1 MTQITGSLVV
11 GPDGTKFA
19 TLFVPGG
26 EPPIY
31 TVPGDHPNFADIEDA
46 IQDSLA
52 DGIAIDEG
60 ILDTLNVAQAVQAK
74 FEALGDQFSVRGNT
88 VYFDNEPVHNALT
101 EHILRFLEAG
111 VENWQPL
118 VAFGEK
124 LFANPNEHS
133 REQTYDWLQARLN
146 VDGGFTLAD
155 DGDLVGYKGVQDDG
169 NGGYQS
175 VNTGSAIVDG
185 QPVSGH
191 IPNNIGSWVEMPRGD
206 VEHAPGVGCSRG
218 LHVGT
223 FDYASGWGRNGK
235 VLEVR
240 VNPRDIVSVPTDCG
254 AQKLRCCRY
263 RVVGVL
269 DAPYSEPVL
278 GSTEWDDYDEA
289 IDFGEGAL

>member
-1 MTQITGSLVV
+1 MTQITGSLIAA
-11 GPDGTKFA
+11 PDGTKFA

-26 EPPIY
+26 SPPIH
-31 TVPGDHPNFADIEDA
+31 TIPGDHPNFTDIEEA
-46 IQDSLA
+46 ILDSLE
-52 DGIAIDEG
+52 DGIAIDASV
-60 ILDTLNVAQAVQAK
+60 LDTLNVAKTVQAK
-74 FEALGDQFSVRGNT
+74 FEALGDQFSVRGGT
-88 VYFDNEPVHNALT
+88 VYFDNEPVHSVLT

-118 VAFGEK
+118 VNFGEK

-133 REQTYDWLQARLN
+133 REQTYEWLQARLN

-155 DGDLVGYKGVQDDG
+155 DGDLVGYKGVKDDG
-169 NGGYQS
+169 NGGFLS
-175 VNTGSAIVDG
+175 VNSGTAIVDG
-185 QPVSGH
+185 ETVTGH
-191 IPNNIGSWVEMPRGD
+191 IPNNIGSTVEMPRGE
-206 VEHAPGVGCSRG
+206 VEFDPATGCSRG

-223 FDYASGWGRNGK
+223 FDYAAGWGTNGR

-263 RVVGVL
+263 RIVGVL

-278 GSTEWDDYDEA
+278 GATEWDDYDEA
-289 IDFGEGAL
+289 LQFGEGAL

>member
-1 MTQITGSLVV
+1 MTQITGSLIAA
-11 GPDGTKFA
+11 PDGQKFA

-26 EPPIY
+26 DPPIH
-31 TVPGDHPNFADIEDA
+31 TVPGDHPNFVDIEDA
-46 IQDSLA
+46 ILDSIETGA
-52 DGIAIDEG
+52 DINPS
-60 ILDTLNVAQAVQAK
+60 ILDILNVAKTVAAK
-74 FEALGDQFSVRGNT
+74 FKSLGDQFSVKGNT
-88 VYFDNEPVHNALT
+88 VYFDSEPVHNVLT
-101 EHILRFLEAG
+101 EHILRFLDQG

-133 REQTYDWLQARLN
+133 REQLYDWLQSRLN

-155 DGDLVGYKGVQDDG
+155 NGDLVGYKGVQSDG

-175 VNTGSAIVDG
+175 VNSGSAIVNG
-185 QPVSGH
+185 ETVSGH
-191 IPNNIGSWVEMPRGD
+191 IPNNIGDVIEMPRGD

-223 FDYASGWGRNGK
+223 FDYAKGWGTAGA

-240 VNPRDIVSVPTDCG
+240 VNPRDVVSVPTDCG

-263 RVVGVL
+263 RVVGTL
-269 DAPYSEPVL
+269 DVPYSEAVL
-278 GSTEWDDYDEA
+278 GRDEWDDFDEA
-289 IDFGEGAL
+289 IEFGEGAL